1 MGSGCPREETRG
13 WLGTPAGG
21 CPYSENPHD
30 SKRLDCGE
38 LPGRC
43 RLPGVTVQIPGRIV
57 QVVALIVQVRARII
71 QVRAWAI
78 QDLPSAPHVSPF
90 RRVMGDARLRVRLL
104 RQRRFGLPAFAVG
117 SDGFPRAQIVGDVL
131 LADRSVGVDPA

>member
-21 CPYSENPHD
+21 CPYSENSHD

-57 QVVALIVQVRARII
+57 QVVALIVQVRVRI
-71 QVRAWAI
+71 I

-104 RQRRFGLPAFAVG
+104 RQRRFGAPSFAVG